1 MTFVRGIDSWLQCIA
16 RVLVSSAS
24 KYLDAEDEGQN
35 VRPAEDGD
43 DADAAECLLRQVRR
57 RVVPVQR
64 GLGFRRL
71 IIWDQIFWIRRVV
84 TLGIKIKGELND
96 Y

>member
-16 RVLVSSAS
+16 HVLVSSAS

-43 DADAAECLLRQVRR
+43 DADAAEDSDGAVLVGVFLSPPSGAPPRR
-57 RVVPVQR
+57 TR
-64 GLGFRRL
+64 
-71 IIWDQIFWIRRVV
+71 
-84 TLGIKIKGELND
+84 
-96 Y
+96 

>member
-1 MTFVRGIDSWLQCIA
+1 M
-16 RVLVSSAS
+16 LVSSAS
-24 KYLDAEDEGQN
+24 KYLDAGDEGQD

-43 DADAAECLLRQVRR
+43 DADAAEDSDGAVLVDVFCLLRQVRR

-71 IIWDQIFWIRRVV
+71 IIWDQIF
-84 TLGIKIKGELND
+84 
-96 Y
+96 

>member
-1 MTFVRGIDSWLQCIA
+1 MTFVRGIDSWLQ
-16 RVLVSSAS
+16 RVLVSSTS
-24 KYLDAEDEGQN
+24 KYLDAEDEGL
-35 VRPAEDGD
+35 RPAEDGD

-84 TLGIKIKGELND
+84 KLVIKIKGELND

>member
-1 MTFVRGIDSWLQCIA
+1 
-16 RVLVSSAS
+16 VLVSSTS

-57 RVVPVQR
+57 RVVPVQS
-64 GLGFRRL
+64 GCL
-71 IIWDQIFWIRRVV
+71 
-84 TLGIKIKGELND
+84 
-96 Y
+96 

>member
-1 MTFVRGIDSWLQCIA
+1 M
-16 RVLVSSAS
+16 LVSSTS

-43 DADAAECLLRQVRR
+43 DADAAEDSDGAVLVDVFCLLRQVRR

-71 IIWDQIFWIRRVV
+71 IIWDQIF
-84 TLGIKIKGELND
+84 
-96 Y
+96 